1 MRQWDLR
8 TGASRLEEA
17 MKDLK
22 AARLRITE
30 QWHDQTSQE
39 FQETY
44 LDPLDPLLERTL
56 EAIQRM
62 ADVLAK
68 AERDCGS
75 Y

>member
-1 MRQWDLR
+1 
-8 TGASRLEEA
+8 

-30 QWHDQTSQE
+30 QWNDRTSQE
-39 FQETY
+39 FQETC